1 MFKNS
6 DQRFATIAV
15 ASKLPDALIDRFWS
29 IIDQNLQGVFP
40 LENVLTFDLDP
51 NDAGM
56 VEITFSMEKLAT
68 KISFDTPIPYDDSYP
83 TTVLAY
89 DDGRSQTILL
99 PSDVE

>member
-40 LENVLTFDLDP
+40 LENVLTFDL
-51 NDAGM
+51 
-56 VEITFSMEKLAT
+56 S
-68 KISFDTPIPYDDSYP
+68 
-83 TTVLAY
+83 
-89 DDGRSQTILL
+89 
-99 PSDVE
+99 